1 MHTDTIQEQLNHFI
15 KSTRAL
21 TGDELAH
28 AKAAFAQYVDSTTKS
43 LDAIGSSISD
53 HAKTSV
59 KAGNDYAH
67 AHPWQLAAIGTGM
80 LLLGLGAKRM
90 KKKRCC

>member
-1 MHTDTIQEQLNHFI
+1 MHTDTLQEQLNHFI

-28 AKAAFAQYVDSTTKS
+28 AKEAFAQYVDSATQS
-43 LDAIGSSISD
+43 LDAIGSSITD
-53 HAKTSV
+53 RAKTSV
-59 KAGNDYAH
+59 KASNEYAH
-67 AHPWQLAAIGTGM
+67 AHPWRLAAIGTGM
-80 LLLGLGAKRM
+80 LLLGLGAKCM